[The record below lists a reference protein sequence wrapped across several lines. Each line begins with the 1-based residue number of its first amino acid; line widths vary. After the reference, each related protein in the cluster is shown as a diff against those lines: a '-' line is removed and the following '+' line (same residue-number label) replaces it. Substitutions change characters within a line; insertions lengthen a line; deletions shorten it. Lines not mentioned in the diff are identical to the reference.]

1 MMTMTTTASGAV
13 VGRANACG
21 AMGSMRASRGRWT
34 VARGSSSSSSG
45 EKKFR
50 VRCVSIEASRG
61 VGGEGTGDGMG
72 WDAVGWIARSGAE
85 GGGEG
90 GRGDARGGFARVGFQ
105 KASARPRGRARPR
118 ARGIG
123 VERRAMNA
131 CMTDGERFRD
141 ASRL

>member
-13 VGRANACG
+13 VGRGKACG
-21 AMGSMRASRGRWT
+21 AMASMRASRGRWT

-72 WDAVGWIARSGAE
+72 WDAMGWIA
-85 GGGEG
+85 
-90 GRGDARGGFARVGFQ
+90 
-105 KASARPRGRARPR
+105 
-118 ARGIG
+118 
-123 VERRAMNA
+123 
-131 CMTDGERFRD
+131 
-141 ASRL
+141 

>member
-21 AMGSMRASRGRWT
+21 AMASMRASRGRWT

-72 WDAVGWIARSGAE
+72 WDGMGWDGSRDRGRRAAVR
-85 GGGEG
+85 GGEG
-90 GRGDARGGFARVGFQ
+90 TRGVDSRVLVF
-105 KASARPRGRARPR
+105 KKR
-118 ARGIG
+118 ARGRG
-123 VERRAMNA
+123 
-131 CMTDGERFRD
+131 GERDRVRGESASRD
-141 ASRL
+141 AR

>member
-13 VGRANACG
+13 VGRANARG
-21 AMGSMRASRGRWT
+21 AMASMRASRGRWT

-61 VGGEGTGDGMG
+61 VGGEGTGDGRGDGMR
-72 WDAVGWIARSGAE
+72 WDAMGWIARSGAE

-90 GRGDARGGFARVGFQ
+90 GA
-105 KASARPRGRARPR
+105 RGRAGWIR
-118 ARGIG
+118 AFWFSKSERAAEG
-123 VERRAMNA
+123 VSETAVEGNRRRE
-131 CMTDGERFRD
+131 TRD
-141 ASRL
+141 ECVYD

>member
-13 VGRANACG
+13 VARANACG

-61 VGGEGTGDGMG
+61 VGEGTGDGMG
-72 WDAVGWIARSGAE
+72 WDGMGWIARSGAE

-90 GRGDARGGFARVGFQ
+90 GGEGTRGVDSARVGFQ
-105 KASARPRGRARPR
+105 KARAAEGASADRVRGESAS
-118 ARGIG
+118 
-123 VERRAMNA
+123 
-131 CMTDGERFRD
+131 RD
-141 ASRL
+141 AR

>member
-72 WDAVGWIARSGAE
+72 WDGMGWIARSGAE

-90 GRGDARGGFARVGFQ
+90 GA
-105 KASARPRGRARPR
+105 RGRAGWIPRVLVFKKR
-118 ARGIG
+118 ARGRG
-123 VERRAMNA
+123 
-131 CMTDGERFRD
+131 GERDRVRGESASRD
-141 ASRL
+141 AR